1 MNFGTDGVRGR
12 FGTAVTEDLAGR
24 LGNAAVQVLG
34 ERIFVARDTRP
45 SSDVLAAA
53 ALAGVREAGGQAIDL
68 GVLPTPGLSALI
80 VALGADGGLMIT
92 ASHNPPEDNGVKA
105 VGADGRKL
113 DRNLLKALGA
123 AAETRSHR
131 KGGITREE
139 ATAADQYVAAVLAA
153 LPPGRW
159 LHGRRI
165 LLDPAGGAALDVAP
179 RVLDALGAEVIIVD
193 APHINATG
201 VVHPELA
208 QAAVGSCEAG
218 ILLDGDGDR
227 VALLTTDGAI
237 IDGDACLWALRRG
250 TVIVGTVMTNGGLE
264 SALAGEGISLVR
276 APVGDANVAAAMVRH
291 HAHLGGEPS
300 GHILFSDGLPTA
312 DGLLAA
318 LRTFSALRAL
328 PEKGARSLL
337 TGYVPFH
344 QAHDG
349 IPLLGEGE
357 AMVATLQP
365 VVAALEASGARVI
378 VRPSGTE
385 PILRLMV
392 EHRDRALAEAGLARL
407 RELVGR
413 QA

>member
-12 FGTAVTEDLAGR
+12 FGSVVTEDLAGR

-34 ERIFVARDTRP
+34 ERVLIARDTRP
-45 SSDVLAAA
+45 SSALLASA
-53 ALAGVREAGGQAIDL
+53 ALAGVREAGGQAIDI
-68 GVLPTPGLSALI
+68 GILPTPGLSVLI
-80 VALGADGGLMIT
+80 QVLGADGGLMIT

-105 VGADGRKL
+105 LGSDGRKL
-113 DRNLLKALGA
+113 DRNLLAALGA
-123 AAETRSHR
+123 AAETRHKH
-131 KGGITREE
+131 KGGTNRAEPS
-139 ATAADQYVAAVLAA
+139 AGDHYVAAVLAA

-179 RVLDALGAEVIIVD
+179 LVLDALGAEVVIVD

-201 VVHPELA
+201 VMHPQLA
-208 QAAVGSCEAG
+208 QAAVQSCEAG

-227 VALLTTDGAI
+227 VALLTSDGAV

-250 TVIVGTVMTNGGLE
+250 TVVVGTVMTNGGLE

-276 APVGDANVAAAMVRH
+276 APVGDTHVAAAMIRH
-291 HAHLGGEPS
+291 HALLGGEPS

-318 LRTFSALRAL
+318 LRTFSALREL
-328 PEKGARSLL
+328 PDKGARALL

-349 IPLLGEGE
+349 IPMFGGGDS
-357 AMVATLQP
+357 MVASLQP
-365 VVAALEASGARVI
+365 VVGALEASGARVI

-392 EHRDRALAEAGLARL
+392 EHRDRGLAEAGLSRL
-407 RELVGR
+407 RDLVGR